1 MATIT
6 DASMLTSP
14 LVAVVLLCVVWMENP
29 DASNNVSVVL
39 WYSSWLAS
47 MVILST
53 VNVADS
59 LKVANF
65 FLWLY
70 WNFSAEIC
78 TDFVD
83 VLGSIMA
90 LILAVT
96 IMDLIAVFT
105 LAWFPESDVM
115 TGISLGLYTVPL
127 RICFP

>member
-1 MATIT
+1 
-6 DASMLTSP
+6 
-14 LVAVVLLCVVWMENP
+14 
-29 DASNNVSVVL
+29 
-39 WYSSWLAS
+39 

-105 LAWFPESDVM
+105 RAWFPESDVM